1 MTVGAGRANQPR
13 VSLSGALI
21 YLTGLKQGVPV
32 LTENRRDFD
41 WLHQLVP
48 SGRFYLI

>member
-1 MTVGAGRANQPR
+1 LQAHQCKDALND
-13 VSLSGALI
+13 ALI
-21 YLTGLKQGVPV
+21 YLTALKRGVPV

-41 WLHQLVP
+41 LLNQLVP